1 MDTFII
7 ISSEK
12 AGELLWGFSS
22 QDLSSMVSG
31 ISALVSIIAVIF
43 GVFKYFD
50 GVSKNKALEIKK
62 ENLKLN
68 SDINKKIEVFY
79 GPCLALREQS
89 RILYSVF
96 AIDLKKNSS
105 VRFRTLRYLCSY
117 GVDNLST
124 ADSSILKEIMSISR
138 KNLELIE
145 ANSWLITNT
154 ALNSL
159 LGKLCA
165 HFRIL
170 ELAYKGELNGKAHL
184 MENIVFP
191 LEVDGAIYS
200 EVKRLKSLLNH
211 EDKVSVSINQTISY
225 YNQNYEKYYDETA
238 YVDLSD
244 IYKKFLYMIPS
255 NGVILDAGCGVGRD
269 TKYFIQHG
277 YRVHSFDLSE
287 KMVMLCNQYPFAFCE
302 VQSFLNI
309 SFYEEFD
316 AVWANASLLHLN
328 DIDFEQSLTN
338 LVKSIKPRGVLFFS
352 LKEKNDSKKFNFING
367 RDFYYY
373 GNDYILDLLCNKLG
387 MKNDSIWKTHKSK
400 KDTFVNFLFIKS

>member
-1 MDTFII
+1 MI

-12 AGELLWGFSS
+12 AGELFWGFSS
-22 QDLSSMVSG
+22 QELSSMVSG
-31 ISALVSIIAVIF
+31 VSALVSIVAVIF
-43 GVFKYFD
+43 GVYKYFD
-50 GVSKNKALEIKK
+50 GVSQNKALEIKK
-62 ENLKLN
+62 ENLKLH

-79 GPCLALREQS
+79 GPCLALREES

-96 AIDLKKNSS
+96 AIDLKNDSHI
-105 VRFRTLRYLCSY
+105 RFRTLRYLCTY
-117 GVDNLST
+117 GVNNLSI
-124 ADSSILKEIMSISR
+124 ADASILKEIMNISK

-145 ANSWLITNT
+145 KNSWLITNT

-200 EVKRLKSLLNH
+200 EIKRLKSLLNY
-211 EDKVSVSINQTISY
+211 EDKVDVSINQTISY
-225 YNQNYEKYYDETA
+225 YNRNYEKYYDETA

-244 IYKKFLYMIPS
+244 IYIKFLNKIPN

-269 TKYFIQHG
+269 TKYFIQNG

-302 VQSFLNI
+302 IQSFLNI
-309 SFYEEFD
+309 NFYEEFD

-328 DIDFEQSLTN
+328 DIEFKQSLIN
-338 LVKSIKPRGVLFFS
+338 LVKSIKPGGILFFS
-352 LKEKNDSKKFNFING
+352 LKEKINNKDFDFING
-367 RDFYYY
+367 RNFYYY
-373 GNDYILDLLCNKLG
+373 RNDYILDLLCNKLG
-387 MKNDSIWKTHKSK
+387 MKSDSIWKTHKVK
-400 KDTFVNFLFIKS
+400 KDIFVNFLFIKC